1 MPSGAKEVVL
11 APTGIST
18 MFYFAYGSNMERV
31 QLKRLCPKAKFVAA
45 AVLPDHELVFSGT
58 SRMWGGGIADLR
70 DMAGKKVEG
79 VVWEISEAERK
90 TLDEYE
96 GYPSLYVTKEVRVR
110 TTPGKAVTAFAYVMA
125 SPGREMPPSKPYKR
139 LLISGAEEHG
149 LSEEYIAFL
158 ESIRPAM

>member
-1 MPSGAKEVVL
+1 MPSGAREVVL

-31 QLKRLCPKAKFVAA
+31 QLKRICPKAKFVAA

-58 SRMWGGGIADLR
+58 SRMWGGGIANIR
-70 DMAGKKVEG
+70 DTAGKRVEG
-79 VVWEISEAERK
+79 VVWEIAEVERK
-90 TLDEYE
+90 ALDEYE
-96 GYPSLYVTKEVRVR
+96 GYPNLYVTMDVQVR
-110 TTPGKAVTAFAYVMA
+110 TTSSKVVTAFAYVMA
-125 SPGREMPPSKPYKR
+125 NPGHEMPPSKPYKR

-149 LSEEYIAFL
+149 LSEKYIAFL